1 MYLIF
6 NAIVTLII
14 NINIF
19 NIKFLQIDYSFF
31 IEIIIKSLSK

>member
-1 MYLIF
+1 MHLIF

-14 NINIF
+14 DINIF